1 MKFAQAV
8 NCLEEKDIMNFLSI
22 SHILFQ
28 NIYYSVPDY
37 QRDYEWTNAQNST
50 LIEDVFSIL
59 EDPAN
64 TSDHFFGALVTV
76 PYDKNNATNASINFA
91 DYNISDQ
98 QIKHVVDGQQRLTSF
113 SVLLNVLKG
122 IIESDSSVSD
132 VTKTFYTQ
140 HQLHNFLFGRN
151 TSISSPT
158 LCAPRL
164 ILNGNTGNCYNHLLN
179 NRYSDGL
186 KVYRGAKRLLTAYK
200 TYKDEIIRK
209 RDDLV
214 DNKTFP
220 SNEAF
225 YAKLFD
231 IITNRLT
238 FVEIDCN
245 AASDAFQVFDS
256 LNGKGL
262 DLTAADRIKNIFI
275 SWAPV
280 GQGAQ
285 KWDALVSAVG
295 EDFLSGFFVSL
306 FFYTSG
312 KRISKNKLP
321 DEFRRAYQASATNN
335 FLYFYNDLLKQA
347 DLYSKL
353 RTMTTSNAIV
363 NEILKDFR
371 ALKVEQV
378 YVLLFATMRQYGLQV
393 LSDSSYLDFIQ
404 TLLTLIVRMQVC
416 DKSMNKLDHLFSHC
430 IDAMK
435 NQSAALTVIIDRLK
449 DYIRNN
455 VPDNLF
461 VTAFEGFSP
470 NDNKVSDVYL
480 RHIETYLRR
489 KAGRRD
495 SLSRDLTVEHII
507 PQKLPDIS
515 GWYSPLGLPPR
526 AILDS
531 FRDTVVESIG
541 NKLLLFADD
550 NTSASNNLYQE
561 KVAIYNNGCNGQT
574 QGTPVN
580 TFELVKLLLQKYPNR
595 FNHDEVEKRA
605 KELAQYAKEIWKI
618 EI

>member
-1 MKFAQAV
+1 
-8 NCLEEKDIMNFLSI
+8 
-22 SHILFQ
+22 
-28 NIYYSVPDY
+28 
-37 QRDYEWTNAQNST
+37 
-50 LIEDVFSIL
+50 
-59 EDPAN
+59 
-64 TSDHFFGALVTV
+64 
-76 PYDKNNATNASINFA
+76 
-91 DYNISDQ
+91 
-98 QIKHVVDGQQRLTSF
+98 
-113 SVLLNVLKG
+113 
-122 IIESDSSVSD
+122 
-132 VTKTFYTQ
+132 
-140 HQLHNFLFGRN
+140 
-151 TSISSPT
+151 
-158 LCAPRL
+158 
-164 ILNGNTGNCYNHLLN
+164 
-179 NRYSDGL
+179 
-186 KVYRGAKRLLTAYK
+186 
-200 TYKDEIIRK
+200 
-209 RDDLV
+209 
-214 DNKTFP
+214 
-220 SNEAF
+220 
-225 YAKLFD
+225 
-231 IITNRLT
+231 
-238 FVEIDCN
+238 
-245 AASDAFQVFDS
+245 
-256 LNGKGL
+256 
-262 DLTAADRIKNIFI
+262 
-275 SWAPV
+275 
-280 GQGAQ
+280 
-285 KWDALVSAVG
+285 
-295 EDFLSGFFVSL
+295 
-306 FFYTSG
+306 
-312 KRISKNKLP
+312 
-321 DEFRRAYQASATNN
+321 
-335 FLYFYNDLLKQA
+335 
-347 DLYSKL
+347 
-353 RTMTTSNAIV
+353 
-363 NEILKDFR
+363 
-371 ALKVEQV
+371 
-378 YVLLFATMRQYGLQV
+378 MRQYGLQV